1 MFRANGTSGTREPR
15 GTATADRTRHA
26 RRTGPGTSAGPDL
39 GAGGRGAGAG
49 GQGAGAGAR
58 GQGQLGETARYKE
71 RVSTTVIVSPPGVT
85 VSWSSRE
92 IRLDE
97 VTVIVAVAPDA
108 SDPEA
113 GETLRPA
120 AAEIE

>member
-1 MFRANGTSGTREPR
+1 MFRANGTSGTGEPR
-15 GTATADRTRHA
+15 GTATAGRTGRA
-26 RRTGPGTSAGPDL
+26 RRTGPGTSAGLDL
-39 GAGGRGAGAG
+39 GAGGRWAGPGGRWAG
-49 GQGAGAGAR
+49 

-71 RVSTTVIVSPPGVT
+71 RLSTTVIVSPPGVT
-85 VSWSSRE
+85 VSCSSRE